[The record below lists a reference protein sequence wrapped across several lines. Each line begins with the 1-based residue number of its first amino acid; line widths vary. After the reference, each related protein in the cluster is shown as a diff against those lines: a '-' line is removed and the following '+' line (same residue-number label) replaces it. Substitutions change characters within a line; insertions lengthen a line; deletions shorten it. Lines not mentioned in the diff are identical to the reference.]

1 MQAQGVAVR
10 MTQIGRNDV
19 ARLLVIPMGHGR
31 SRVRKLR
38 QAHTRSK
45 ELSDDLSVTTR
56 QIEFKSVV
64 TLFRL
69 QVHHANRRHTIR
81 SRK

>member
-1 MQAQGVAVR
+1 M
-10 MTQIGRNDV
+10 M
-19 ARLLVIPMGHGR
+19 IP
-31 SRVRKLR
+31 
-38 QAHTRSK
+38 QNTRSK

-69 QVHHANRRHTIR
+69 QVHHANRRQTIR

>member
-1 MQAQGVAVR
+1 M
-10 MTQIGRNDV
+10 M
-19 ARLLVIPMGHGR
+19 IP
-31 SRVRKLR
+31 
-38 QAHTRSK
+38 QNTRSK

-64 TLFRL
+64 TLSRL
-69 QVHHANRRHTIR
+69 QVHYANRRHTIR

>member
-1 MQAQGVAVR
+1 M
-10 MTQIGRNDV
+10 
-19 ARLLVIPMGHGR
+19 IP
-31 SRVRKLR
+31 
-38 QAHTRSK
+38 QNTRSK
-45 ELSDDLSVTTR
+45 ELSDDLRVTI
-56 QIEFKSVV
+56 QKIDFKSVI

>member
-1 MQAQGVAVR
+1 M
-10 MTQIGRNDV
+10 M
-19 ARLLVIPMGHGR
+19 IP
-31 SRVRKLR
+31 
-38 QAHTRSK
+38 QNTRSK
-45 ELSDDLSVTTR
+45 ELSDDLRVIAQ
-56 QIEFKSVV
+56 QIDFKSVI

>member
-1 MQAQGVAVR
+1 
-10 MTQIGRNDV
+10 MTPQN
-19 ARLLVIPMGHGR
+19 
-31 SRVRKLR
+31 
-38 QAHTRSK
+38 TRSK

-69 QVHHANRRHTIR
+69 QVHHANRWHTIR

>member
-1 MQAQGVAVR
+1 M
-10 MTQIGRNDV
+10 I
-19 ARLLVIPMGHGR
+19 IP
-31 SRVRKLR
+31 
-38 QAHTRSK
+38 QNTRSK

-69 QVHHANRRHTIR
+69 QVHHANRWHTIR